1 MLSKAELKQ
10 RLNSTIEKIN
20 QLNKDKDN
28 EFQNYD
34 ISLLNL
40 QIEAKVYANILE
52 LQYNIATNKI
62 LKISENE

>member
-40 QIEAKVYANILE
+40 QIEAKVYANVLE

>member
-1 MLSKAELKQ
+1 MLLKPELKQ
-10 RLNSTIEKIN
+10 RLNSIIEKIN